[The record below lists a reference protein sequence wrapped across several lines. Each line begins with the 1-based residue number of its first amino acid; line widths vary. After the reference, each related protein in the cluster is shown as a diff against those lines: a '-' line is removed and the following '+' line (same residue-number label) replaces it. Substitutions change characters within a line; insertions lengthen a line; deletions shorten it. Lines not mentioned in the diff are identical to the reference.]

1 MAFKFEQLKVWQ
13 RAIDLSGNISE
24 LVKKFPKE
32 EKYVLSSQ
40 IKRATD
46 SIALNIAEGS
56 TGQSNKEFARFLG
69 IALRSG
75 IEVVSCLYLGK
86 KRNIVSE
93 KDFMKLYQELE
104 EIIKMIQGLRKTL
117 K

>member
-1 MAFKFEQLKVWQ
+1 MPFKFEQLKVWQ
-13 RAIDLSGNISE
+13 RAIDLSGDINE
-24 LVKKFPKE
+24 LVKKFPQV

-86 KRNIVSE
+86 KRNIISDQ
-93 KDFMKLYQELE
+93 DFKSLYDELE
-104 EIIKMIQGLRKTL
+104 EITKTIQGLRNSL